1 MSQEKFTLQLRL
13 IAFSL
18 LVKDVDLDGQI
29 SIIDSLSLQIVEN
42 VEQLQAD
49 EFVADADAILE
60 LWRWYDNAIDE
71 GHQSCFVFNTG
82 RIFQFS
88 NDNTESITVTY
99 VITLNS
105 RN

>member
-60 LWRWYDNAIDE
+60 LWR
-71 GHQSCFVFNTG
+71 
-82 RIFQFS
+82 
-88 NDNTESITVTY
+88 
-99 VITLNS
+99 
-105 RN
+105 